1 MYMSPEKPDVDLNRR
16 TFIKASLVLAGAL
29 VLGKVS
35 GLLSLASAI
44 SAPSRTS
51 SVRVKEYKNTRY
63 GFSLMHPSDLAVAEH
78 SEGGG
83 AAAITF
89 QNPEKGEGFQLFIA
103 PHSEPNMGEVPYNGT
118 QESEQHFESSGV
130 RESLTPIAVDGA
142 IGTAF
147 YSTHAALGATR
158 EVRFVHKGFLYELT
172 TPKPLAAWLG
182 EIIQTWRFA

>member
-63 GFSLMHPSDLAVAEH
+63 GFSLLYPSDLKVATFD
-78 SEGGG
+78 EGSG
-83 AAAITF
+83 ASTITF
-89 QNPEKGEGFQLFIA
+89 QNVEKAEGFQLFI
-103 PHSEPNMGEVPYNGT
+103 
-118 QESEQHFESSGV
+118 
-130 RESLTPIAVDGA
+130 
-142 IGTAF
+142 
-147 YSTHAALGATR
+147 
-158 EVRFVHKGFLYELT
+158 
-172 TPKPLAAWLG
+172 
-182 EIIQTWRFA
+182 